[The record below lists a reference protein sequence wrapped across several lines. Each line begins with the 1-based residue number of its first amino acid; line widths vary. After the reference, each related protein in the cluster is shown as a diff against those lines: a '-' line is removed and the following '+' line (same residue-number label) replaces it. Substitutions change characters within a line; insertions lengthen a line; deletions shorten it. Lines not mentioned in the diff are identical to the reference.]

1 VLDELQQASDS
12 FAALMAQDMAAY
24 QAYADARKG
33 SADEQQQAVA
43 QAIAV
48 PIRIIELAGSIAA
61 RLDEIKSFMNPHL
74 FSDLQAA
81 AVLVSA
87 AADAAATSAR
97 VNLSSVA
104 DLSQADQLADE
115 IDRFLT
121 QLASHR
127 DAVMRHNPSS

>member
-1 VLDELQQASDS
+1 
-12 FAALMAQDMAAY
+12 MAQDMAAY